1 MKVRTT
7 CVELKSTC
15 KCFYSAVSPFF
26 FFFILTRLLEISKVE
41 LILLSNMK
49 KTFFQDLHEYE

>member
-7 CVELKSTC
+7 CAELKSTC

-26 FFFILTRLLEISKVE
+26 FFLILTRLLEISKVE